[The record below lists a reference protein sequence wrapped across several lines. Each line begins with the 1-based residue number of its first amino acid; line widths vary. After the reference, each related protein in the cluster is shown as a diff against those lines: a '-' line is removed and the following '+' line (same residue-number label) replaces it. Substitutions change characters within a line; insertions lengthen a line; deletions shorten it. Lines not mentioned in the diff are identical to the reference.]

1 MLKSLARTRQEIS
14 FTPPTDLV
22 SIEDRN
28 QFIFFRQKPI
38 LFWGKKK
45 QKTFTLYTVPKT
57 VSQVMAATGH

>member
-22 SIEDRN
+22 NTKDRN

-38 LFWGKKK
+38 LFWGEK
-45 QKTFTLYTVPKT
+45 KTFTLYTVLKT